1 MSAFGGKADIGWEVQ
16 QFLLLTQ
23 SVHWPP
29 EFAVMHTALAVFGSS
44 VGLREHMRRR
54 EFVTLVGG
62 AAAWPLAARAQQPVI
77 GFLNDLSSDAIA
89 NRLEAFRKDLS
100 ELGYVEGQNIAIE
113 FRWAEGRYDRLPVMA
128 SSSGSG
134 DRRVRYPVCGGSERS
149 DFYHSNNI
157 RGRRRSGKI
166 RARQEPCASGWK
178 CNRDKFF
185 HHCSGSKATRAP
197 ARACGEG
204 SGDRLP
210 G

>member
-1 MSAFGGKADIGWEVQ
+1 
-16 QFLLLTQ
+16 
-23 SVHWPP
+23 
-29 EFAVMHTALAVFGSS
+29 
-44 VGLREHMRRR
+44 MRRR

-166 RARQEPCASGWK
+166 RARQEPCVLGCRLGLFGIA
-178 CNRDKFF
+178 CRIRI
-185 HHCSGSKATRAP
+185 TRISQEADHRSLRHKLVQEP
-197 ARACGEG
+197 
-204 SGDRLP
+204 
-210 G
+210 